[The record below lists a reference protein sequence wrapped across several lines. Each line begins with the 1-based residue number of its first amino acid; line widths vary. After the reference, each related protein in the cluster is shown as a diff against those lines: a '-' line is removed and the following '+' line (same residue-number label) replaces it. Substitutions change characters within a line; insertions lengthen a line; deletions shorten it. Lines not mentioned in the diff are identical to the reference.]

1 MLATGYAVVAG
12 LAYNYLPFT
21 ALPLYVA
28 IERID
33 KRVLEAAYD
42 LYATRRQAFL
52 RVILPLTVPGIFAAF
67 LLTFIPALGDYINQ
81 QILGGTS
88 NTMIGTVIQNAFLV
102 NLDYA
107 GGFGA
112 VGGAD
117 GDRAGRHLR
126 LRPPAGLADA
136 SRITYERGGDGARGR
151 RDGPGPA
158 EGAAA
163 PRRWTRFILPAYS
176 WLVIAYLVFPIAVMV
191 LYSFNKVTTGLP
203 QVSFAWNGFTTQWYQ
218 QWKDIPQL
226 TSAFW
231 LSIRLAIVATLF
243 ATVIGTLLALALV
256 RYRPPRFRGRGL
268 VEQIMFLN
276 IAAPEIVLGASLLGL
291 FVTINVARG
300 FVTLLLAHVAFSIA
314 YVTVTVRARMAGF
327 DRTLEEAAAD
337 LGANAWVTFRKI
349 TFPLIMP
356 GILAGA
362 LMAFAL
368 SIDDFVTS
376 NFVSG
381 SAVPFPVW
389 VYGATRIGIP
399 PQVFVFGSAIFA
411 VGILCALTSIV
422 VARKQT

>member
-1 MLATGYAVVAG
+1 V
-12 LAYNYLPFT
+12 
-21 ALPLYVA
+21 
-28 IERID
+28 
-33 KRVLEAAYD
+33 
-42 LYATRRQAFL
+42 
-52 RVILPLTVPGIFAAF
+52 
-67 LLTFIPALGDYINQ
+67 
-81 QILGGTS
+81 
-88 NTMIGTVIQNAFLV
+88 
-102 NLDYA
+102 
-107 GGFGA
+107 
-112 VGGAD
+112 
-117 GDRAGRHLR
+117 
-126 LRPPAGLADA
+126 
-136 SRITYERGGDGARGR
+136 SR
-151 RDGPGPA
+151 
-158 EGAAA
+158 
-163 PRRWTRFILPAYS
+163 FVLPAYS
-176 WLVIAYLVFPIAVMV
+176 WLIIAYLVFPIAVMV

-203 QVSFAWNGFTTQWYQ
+203 QVSFGWNGFTTQWYQ

-243 ATVIGTLLALALV
+243 ATVLGTLLALALV

-422 VARKQT
+422 VARRQT